1 MPLSSPPA
9 SPSRRAELGWL
20 ITILGLSLVLRLALV
35 PGRWINPDEGAH
47 LMDGRLALD
56 GLLPFVDFG
65 SRQVAYTYVL
75 AALLRLTHDGYIGV
89 RLGLAAL
96 TVANVYLVYLI
107 ARRLFD
113 GRAAMGATLLYAL
126 QPLAVI
132 WSPIVHTEPVTIFP
146 SCLGVYLLIRHFQ
159 TPGDRLSLLLTGISL
174 SLAYYARESSLGV
187 TAAIVV
193 VLAAESWKTPGLL
206 LRRYGLFGLGFLIPC
221 ASLTLLYLG
230 RLSPAGWWESPLNPL
245 AIVLDH
251 LPTLGTAGPA
261 AGSAAGPAVAA
272 EATLRSVQVR
282 ATTLAY
288 LQSVGLFCAGLL
300 AALAASLAL
309 GAGKRGDPRWRQ
321 GPPRPDI
328 LLYAW
333 LGGLGLVYGYW
344 ALHRGFFPQYT
355 EEFLPPL
362 SILAGAVVVDLLH
375 LSLPRD
381 RFGPALGL
389 LAAYLVAA
397 FAASRATGSDLPA
410 YACFLIPAL
419 ALSLAQLAAEG
430 RVRTWAL
437 LAGAVLVLLVLA
449 SPAIGAPVAMKRAL
463 KLATIPVV
471 LAGMYAAARQHER
484 LRARLSALCAG
495 TALLAVLGWS
505 SGRAGSVMDLKY
517 ETVWPPETVRTVA
530 DLIRRESSEGDRVMS
545 GAVIWELEA
554 GRRPFANVSHPLG
567 FAADATPDFTD
578 RLSRKLANEPPRFVV
593 LDGYT
598 EKTYGMLLKNLP
610 ETLSARYRQ
619 VLDLPG
625 LHYPVRVYRLRE
637 PGPAS

>member
-1 MPLSSPPA
+1 MSRSSPPA

-20 ITILGLSLVLRLALV
+20 LAILGLSLALRLALV

-65 SRQVAYTYVL
+65 SRQIAYTYVL

-89 RLGLAAL
+89 RFGLAAL

-113 GRAAMGATLLYAL
+113 GRVAVAAALLYAL

-146 SCLGVYLLIRHFQ
+146 TCLGVYFLVRHLQ
-159 TPGDRLSLLLTGISL
+159 TPGDRRALLLAGLFL

-187 TAAIVV
+187 TAAVAV
-193 VLAAESWKTPGLL
+193 VLAAESWKAPGLL
-206 LRRYGLFGLGFLIPC
+206 LRRYGLLALGFLVPC
-221 ASLTLLYLG
+221 AGFTLLYLG
-230 RLSPAGWWESPLNPL
+230 HLSPRGWWESPINPL

-251 LPTLGTAGPA
+251 LPALGNARPA
-261 AGSAAGPAVAA
+261 AAPAAAA
-272 EATLRSVQVR
+272 EAALRSVQAR
-282 ATTLAY
+282 HTTAAY
-288 LQSVGLFCAGLL
+288 LESVALFCAGLL
-300 AALAASLAL
+300 AALVASLAL
-309 GAGKRGDPRWRQ
+309 GAGRQGSDRWRK
-321 GPPRPDI
+321 GTPRPDI

-333 LGGLGLVYGYW
+333 LGGLALVYGYW

-362 SILAGAVVVDLLH
+362 SILAGAVAADLFR
-375 LSLPRD
+375 LSLPGERL
-381 RFGPALGL
+381 GPAFAL

-397 FAASRATGSDLPA
+397 FAASRAAGSDLPA
-410 YACFLIPAL
+410 YVCFLVPAL
-419 ALSLAQLAAEG
+419 GLSLAQLAAEG
-430 RVRTWAL
+430 RVRAWAILAAAVLAL
-437 LAGAVLVLLVLA
+437 LLLA
-449 SPAIGAPVAMKRAL
+449 SPPVGAPVFLRRVL
-463 KLATIPVV
+463 KLATIPVA
-471 LAGMYAAARQHER
+471 LAGTWAAARRAER
-484 LRARLSALCAG
+484 LRSRFPAFCACTG
-495 TALLAVLGWS
+495 LVAVLGWS
-505 SGRAGSVMDLKY
+505 SSRAGAVMDLKY
-517 ETVWPPETVRTVA
+517 ETVWPPEAVRTVA
-530 DLIRRESSEGDRVMS
+530 DLIRRESSDADRVLS

-567 FAADATPDFTD
+567 LGADATPGFVA
-578 RLSRKLANEPPRFVV
+578 RLSRELVSGPPRFVV

-598 EKTYGMLLKNLP
+598 EKTYGILFKNLP
-610 ETLSARYRQ
+610 ETLSARYRL

-625 LHYPVRVYRLRE
+625 ANYPVRVYRLRE